1 MTRDTA
7 DRSRDDASDRPTRRT
22 LLRRASA
29 AVGLSFTAA
38 VSGCLTNPWGPDS
51 GGGDTGAD
59 TDGSDGDGS
68 AAVTTAG
75 SQDDDAEDADGES
88 TDSESSGDETTAE
101 QTATT
106 VPPEDRDP
114 DQVVEVAPDGY
125 TFEPETFEVS
135 PGDTVHWLWRDSGHN
150 IRVRSKPDG
159 SDWEGTPGEATDTYN
174 DGYLH
179 AFTFETSGE
188 YEYFCAPHQSLGLE
202 GSFTVE

>member
-1 MTRDTA
+1 
-7 DRSRDDASDRPTRRT
+7 
-22 LLRRASA
+22 
-29 AVGLSFTAA
+29 VGLSFTAA

-51 GGGDTGAD
+51 AGGDTGAD

-68 AAVTTAG
+68 TADTTDG
-75 SQDDDAEDADGES
+75 GQDDDAEDADGES

-106 VPPEDRDP
+106 VPPEDREP

-135 PGDTVHWLWRDSGHN
+135 PGDTVHWVWRDGGHN
-150 IRVRSKPDG
+150 VRVHSRPDG
-159 SDWEGTPGEATDTYN
+159 SEWEGTPGGATDTYSE
-174 DGYLH
+174 GYLH